1 MVARLRRAR
10 PPKATFLCIYRDAY
24 LATTLEMVRAA
35 EAARWDIRLWAVD
48 EPSPELARH
57 TVGHGPGAR
66 PVLLNRLA
74 DGVDANRWLVIR
86 DDDTQFIYPWTVAT
100 FLTVCDRLGFD
111 LAQPAQI
118 WNSYLS
124 FEFLSQGSV
133 FARDTT
139 FVEGGPIFAVSPR
152 IRPKIVPFPETTEK
166 GWGTDIAWS
175 DYIAEGYRFG
185 VVDAMPFEHL
195 SPIGSAYDRG
205 PELERTET
213 IMAERGLTYLTDV
226 MQNLAIHRW
235 LPFRGDRSVRIPP

>member
-1 MVARLRRAR
+1 
-10 PPKATFLCIYRDAY
+10 
-24 LATTLEMVRAA
+24 
-35 EAARWDIRLWAVD
+35 
-48 EPSPELARH
+48 
-57 TVGHGPGAR
+57 
-66 PVLLNRLA
+66 
-74 DGVDANRWLVIR
+74 
-86 DDDTQFIYPWTVAT
+86 VAT

-205 PELERTET
+205 PELERTEA